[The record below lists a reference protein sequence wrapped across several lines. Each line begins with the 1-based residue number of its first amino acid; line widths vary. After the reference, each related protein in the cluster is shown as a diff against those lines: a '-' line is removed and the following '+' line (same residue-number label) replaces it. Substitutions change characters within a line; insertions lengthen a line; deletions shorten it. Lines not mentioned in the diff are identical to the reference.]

1 MFNYV
6 AIYFIYI
13 KKTIV
18 VTFCNNR
25 SLHASSLRNVA
36 GTKNCRLWEI
46 YDLDGQMYYFLWAN
60 TYNQKT
66 QWKHMIWTHTPTNSR

>member
-46 YDLDGQMYYFLWAN
+46 YDL
-60 TYNQKT
+60 
-66 QWKHMIWTHTPTNSR
+66 IWSWWTDVLLSLGEHVQSKNAM